1 MEETTNRLNRVD
13 ISQQMEKAYID
24 YSMTV
29 ITSRALPDVRDG
41 LKPVHRRILYAMNQ
55 LGLTSEKAHRKSAAI
70 VGEVMGNYHPHGDS
84 AIYNSM
90 VRLAQSFS
98 MRYPLIDGHGNFGS
112 MDGDQ
117 PAAMRYTEARMS
129 GLANEMLRD
138 IDKNTI
144 DTYPNFDETLQ
155 QPWVLPARFPN
166 LLVNGVTGIAVG
178 MTTSIPPHN
187 MGEIIDATIQL
198 IDQPETSIDDL
209 LEIVQGPDFPTGGI
223 IMGREAMRKA
233 YQTGLGRIRLRSR
246 VTIEESGKDRFRIVV
261 TEIPFM
267 TNKANLLEGIAN
279 LVKAK
284 RIDGITELRDESNL
298 KHGVRIVMEL
308 RRDVNSNV
316 VLNQLYRHSG
326 LQGVVS
332 MIFIALDRGVP
343 KTFTLKQ
350 LIEKYIEHQEEVETR
365 RVQFDLQK
373 ALDRAHIIE
382 GLLRA
387 LDHIDEIIRIIRS
400 AYNDAKELLMEAFDF
415 SEIQANSILSMQ
427 LRRLQGLEYD
437 KLQDELQE
445 LMKNI
450 EYYNQ
455 VLADRNLLMD
465 IIKTTLL
472 EIRRKYHDERRT
484 TIEVNGEEIEDE
496 DLIEEKKMIITMTQ
510 RGYIKRVDQETYQ
523 SQHRGGR
530 GIAGLSVREEDVV
543 QNIFSTSTHSTLL
556 YITNH
561 GRVHRQKA
569 YFVPESSRQSR
580 GTPIVNLLQLEPGEV
595 VTAVIPVDDFD
606 EQMIIMVTK
615 KGMIN
620 KIALSSVDS
629 RRTTG
634 LKLMKLDD
642 DDEIMHVQ
650 LTDDT
655 KDIFVATRKGK
666 AIRFEPSSVRVLSRD
681 TRGVRA
687 IKLQDNDEVVS
698 VSIIEPDSH
707 ILTVTENGYGKR
719 THESQYRTQ
728 GRYGYGILNYNLSE
742 KTGDVIMS
750 GVVGSD
756 DEMLLINSLGTVIRV
771 RVNDISSIGR
781 NTQGVSLMRLE
792 DGVTLI
798 AATKA
803 MEVDINGNEE
813 PDEADSEIASEDD
826 SLDEYD
832 KNQNEEE

>member
-233 YQTGLGRIRLRSR
+233 YRTGLGRIRLRSR

-343 KTFTLKQ
+343 KTFTLNQ
-350 LIEKYIEHQEEVETR
+350 LIEKYI
-365 RVQFDLQK
+365 
-373 ALDRAHIIE
+373 
-382 GLLRA
+382 
-387 LDHIDEIIRIIRS
+387 
-400 AYNDAKELLMEAFDF
+400 
-415 SEIQANSILSMQ
+415 
-427 LRRLQGLEYD
+427 
-437 KLQDELQE
+437 
-445 LMKNI
+445 
-450 EYYNQ
+450 
-455 VLADRNLLMD
+455 
-465 IIKTTLL
+465 
-472 EIRRKYHDERRT
+472 
-484 TIEVNGEEIEDE
+484 
-496 DLIEEKKMIITMTQ
+496 
-510 RGYIKRVDQETYQ
+510 
-523 SQHRGGR
+523 
-530 GIAGLSVREEDVV
+530 
-543 QNIFSTSTHSTLL
+543 
-556 YITNH
+556 
-561 GRVHRQKA
+561 
-569 YFVPESSRQSR
+569 
-580 GTPIVNLLQLEPGEV
+580 
-595 VTAVIPVDDFD
+595 
-606 EQMIIMVTK
+606 
-615 KGMIN
+615 
-620 KIALSSVDS
+620 
-629 RRTTG
+629 
-634 LKLMKLDD
+634 
-642 DDEIMHVQ
+642 
-650 LTDDT
+650 
-655 KDIFVATRKGK
+655 
-666 AIRFEPSSVRVLSRD
+666 
-681 TRGVRA
+681 
-687 IKLQDNDEVVS
+687 
-698 VSIIEPDSH
+698 
-707 ILTVTENGYGKR
+707 
-719 THESQYRTQ
+719 
-728 GRYGYGILNYNLSE
+728 
-742 KTGDVIMS
+742 
-750 GVVGSD
+750 
-756 DEMLLINSLGTVIRV
+756 
-771 RVNDISSIGR
+771 
-781 NTQGVSLMRLE
+781 
-792 DGVTLI
+792 
-798 AATKA
+798 
-803 MEVDINGNEE
+803 
-813 PDEADSEIASEDD
+813 
-826 SLDEYD
+826 
-832 KNQNEEE
+832 

>member
-1 MEETTNRLNRVD
+1 
-13 ISQQMEKAYID
+13 
-24 YSMTV
+24 
-29 ITSRALPDVRDG
+29 
-41 LKPVHRRILYAMNQ
+41 
-55 LGLTSEKAHRKSAAI
+55 
-70 VGEVMGNYHPHGDS
+70 
-84 AIYNSM
+84 
-90 VRLAQSFS
+90 
-98 MRYPLIDGHGNFGS
+98 
-112 MDGDQ
+112 
-117 PAAMRYTEARMS
+117 
-129 GLANEMLRD
+129 
-138 IDKNTI
+138 
-144 DTYPNFDETLQ
+144 
-155 QPWVLPARFPN
+155 
-166 LLVNGVTGIAVG
+166 
-178 MTTSIPPHN
+178 
-187 MGEIIDATIQL
+187 
-198 IDQPETSIDDL
+198 
-209 LEIVQGPDFPTGGI
+209 
-223 IMGREAMRKA
+223 
-233 YQTGLGRIRLRSR
+233 
-246 VTIEESGKDRFRIVV
+246 
-261 TEIPFM
+261 M

>member
-233 YQTGLGRIRLRSR
+233 YRTGLGRIRLRSR

-465 IIKTTLL
+465 IIKTNLL

>member
-233 YQTGLGRIRLRSR
+233 YRTGLGRIRLRSR

-465 IIKTTLL
+465 IIKTNLL

-813 PDEADSEIASEDD
+813 PDEADGEIASEDD

>member
-233 YQTGLGRIRLRSR
+233 YRTGLGRIRLRSR

>member
-187 MGEIIDATIQL
+187 MGEIIDATIQV
-198 IDQPETSIDDL
+198 IDHPETSIDDL

-465 IIKTTLL
+465 IIKTNLL

>member
-187 MGEIIDATIQL
+187 MGEIIDATIQV
-198 IDQPETSIDDL
+198 IDHPETSIDEL

-233 YQTGLGRIRLRSR
+233 YRTGLGRIRLRSR

>member
-187 MGEIIDATIQL
+187 MGEIIDATIQV
-198 IDQPETSIDDL
+198 IDHPETSIDDL

-465 IIKTTLL
+465 IIKTNLL

-813 PDEADSEIASEDD
+813 PDEADGEIASEDD

>member
-1 MEETTNRLNRVD
+1 VEETTNRLNRVD

-187 MGEIIDATIQL
+187 MGEIIDATIQV
-198 IDQPETSIDDL
+198 IDHPETSIDDL

>member
-187 MGEIIDATIQL
+187 MGEIIDATIQV
-198 IDQPETSIDDL
+198 IDHPETSIDDL

-233 YQTGLGRIRLRSR
+233 YRTGLGRIRLRSR

-530 GIAGLSVREEDVV
+530 GIAGLSVRDEDVV

>member
-187 MGEIIDATIQL
+187 MGEIIDATIQV
-198 IDQPETSIDDL
+198 IDHPETSIDDL

-530 GIAGLSVREEDVV
+530 GIAGLSVRDEDVV

>member
-187 MGEIIDATIQL
+187 MGEIIDATIQV
-198 IDQPETSIDDL
+198 IDHPETSIDEL

>member
-1 MEETTNRLNRVD
+1 MDQQIDRLKQVS

-55 LGLTSEKAHRKSAAI
+55 LGLTSEKPHRKSAAI

-90 VRLAQSFS
+90 VRLAQPFS
-98 MRYPLIDGHGNFGS
+98 MRYRLIDGHGNFGS

-129 GLANEMLRD
+129 GLANELLRD
-138 IDKNTI
+138 IEKNTI

-155 QPWVLPARFPN
+155 QPTVLPARFPN

-198 IDQPETSIDDL
+198 IDKPETHIEEL
-209 LEIVQGPDFPTGGI
+209 LDIVTGPDFPTGGI

-233 YQTGLGRIRLRSR
+233 YRTGTGRIKVRSR
-246 VTIEESGKDRFRIVV
+246 VEIEETSKDKYRIVV
-261 TEIPFM
+261 TEIPYM

-279 LVKAK
+279 LVKTK
-284 RIDGITELRDESNL
+284 RIEGITELRDESNL
-298 KHGVRIVMEL
+298 KQGVRIVMEL

-316 VLNQLYRHSG
+316 ILNQLYRHSG
-326 LQGVVS
+326 LQTVIS

-343 KTFTLKQ
+343 KTFNLQQ
-350 LIEKYIEHQEEVETR
+350 LLEKYIEHQVEVETR

-373 ALDRAHIIE
+373 AQDRAHIVE
-382 GLLRA
+382 GLLKA

-400 AYNDAKELLMEAFDF
+400 AYDDAKEQLMAAFEF
-415 SEIQANSILSMQ
+415 SETQANSILSMQ

-437 KLQDELQE
+437 KLHDELQE
-445 LMKNI
+445 LLKNI
-450 EYYNQ
+450 Q
-455 VLADRNLLMD
+455 WFHQILGDRNLLMG
-465 IIKTTLL
+465 IIKDSLL
-472 EIRRKYHDERRT
+472 EIKRKYNDKRRT
-484 TIEVNGEEIEDE
+484 SVEVDGDEIEDE
-496 DLIEEKKMIITMTQ
+496 DLIEERKMIITLTK
-510 RGYIKRVDQETYQ
+510 RGYIKRIDKETYQ

-530 GIAGLSVREEDVV
+530 GIAGLSVREEDLVDD
-543 QNIFSTSTHSTLL
+543 IFTTSTHSTLL

-580 GTPIVNLLQLEPGEV
+580 GTPIVNLLQLEPNEL
-595 VTAVIPVDDFD
+595 VTSVMPVDDFD
-606 EQMIIMVTK
+606 DRVIILVTK

-620 KIALSSVDS
+620 KIALGSIDS

-634 LKLMKLDD
+634 LKLMKLDE

-650 LTDDT
+650 ITDDT
-655 KDIFVATRKGK
+655 KDIFVATKKGK
-666 AIRFEPSSVRVLSRD
+666 AIRFEPASLRTLSRD

-687 IKLQDNDEVVS
+687 IKLREDDEVVS
-698 VSIIEPDSH
+698 VSVIEPGSD
-707 ILTVTENGYGKR
+707 ILTITDRGYGKR
-719 THESQYRTQ
+719 TPESHYRAQ
-728 GRYGYGILNYNLSE
+728 GRYGYGILNYKLSD
-742 KTGDVIMS
+742 KTGDVILS
-750 GVVGSD
+750 GIVNDD
-756 DEMLLINSLGTVIRV
+756 DELLLINSLGTVIRV
-771 RVNDISSIGR
+771 RVRDISVIGR
-781 NTQGVSLMRLE
+781 NTSGVSVMRFE
-792 DGVTLI
+792 DGVKLI

-803 MEVDINGNEE
+803 MEIETGSDSASHVEEE
-813 PDEADSEIASEDD
+813 PMTDD
-826 SLDEYD
+826 VTDIDIE
-832 KNQNEEE
+832 KEEE

>member
-1 MEETTNRLNRVD
+1 
-13 ISQQMEKAYID
+13 
-24 YSMTV
+24 
-29 ITSRALPDVRDG
+29 
-41 LKPVHRRILYAMNQ
+41 
-55 LGLTSEKAHRKSAAI
+55 
-70 VGEVMGNYHPHGDS
+70 
-84 AIYNSM
+84 
-90 VRLAQSFS
+90 
-98 MRYPLIDGHGNFGS
+98 
-112 MDGDQ
+112 
-117 PAAMRYTEARMS
+117 MS

-187 MGEIIDATIQL
+187 MGEIIDATIQV
-198 IDQPETSIDDL
+198 IDHPETSIDDL

>member
-1 MEETTNRLNRVD
+1 
-13 ISQQMEKAYID
+13 MEKAYID

-187 MGEIIDATIQL
+187 MGEIIDATIQV
-198 IDQPETSIDDL
+198 IDHPETSIDEL

-803 MEVDINGNEE
+803 MEVDINDNEE

>member
-187 MGEIIDATIQL
+187 MGEIIDATIQV
-198 IDQPETSIDDL
+198 IDHPETSIDDL

-233 YQTGLGRIRLRSR
+233 YRTGLGRIRLRSR

>member
-198 IDQPETSIDDL
+198 IDHPETSIDDL

-233 YQTGLGRIRLRSR
+233 YRTGLGRIRLRSR

>member
-187 MGEIIDATIQL
+187 MGEIIDATIQV
-198 IDQPETSIDDL
+198 IDHPETSIDEL

-233 YQTGLGRIRLRSR
+233 YRTGLGRIRLRSR

-465 IIKTTLL
+465 IIKTNLL

>member
-198 IDQPETSIDDL
+198 IDHPETSIDEL

-233 YQTGLGRIRLRSR
+233 YRTGLGRIRLRSR
-246 VTIEESGKDRFRIVV
+246 VMIEESGKDRFRIVV

>member
-1 MEETTNRLNRVD
+1 MEQTDRLKRVD
-13 ISQQMEKAYID
+13 IAQQMEKAYID

-41 LKPVHRRILYAMNQ
+41 LKPVHRRILYAMYQ
-55 LGLTSEKAHRKSAAI
+55 LGLTSDKPHRKSAAI
-70 VGEVMGNYHPHGDS
+70 VGEVIGNYHPHGDT

-90 VRLAQSFS
+90 VRLAQPFS
-98 MRYPLIDGHGNFGS
+98 MRYRLIDGHGNFGS

-138 IDKNTI
+138 IEKNTI
-144 DTYPNFDETLQ
+144 DMYPNFDETLM

-187 MGEIIDATIQL
+187 MTEIIDATVHL
-198 IDQPETSIDDL
+198 IDQPDAPLDDL
-209 LEIVQGPDFPTGGI
+209 LNIIQGPDFPTGGI

-233 YQTGLGRIRLRSR
+233 YRTGVGRIRLRSR
-246 VTIEESGKDRFRIVV
+246 VTIEESGRDRFRIVV
-261 TEIPFM
+261 TEIPYM
-267 TNKANLLEGIAN
+267 TNKANLLEGIAD
-279 LVKAK
+279 LVKTK

-298 KHGVRIVMEL
+298 KQGVRIVMEL
-308 RRDVNSNV
+308 RRDVNSHV
-316 VLNQLYRHSG
+316 ILNQLYRHSG
-326 LQGVVS
+326 LQSVFS

-343 KTFTLKQ
+343 KTFNLKQ

-373 ALDRAHIIE
+373 ALDRAHIVE
-382 GLLRA
+382 GLLKA

-400 AYNDAKELLMEAFDF
+400 AYDDAKEQLMAAFAF

-427 LRRLQGLEYD
+427 LRRLQGLEYE
-437 KLQDELQE
+437 KLDAELAE

-450 EYYNQ
+450 QYYNE
-455 VLADRNLLMD
+455 VLADRNLLMG
-465 IIKTTLL
+465 IIKDNLL
-472 EIRRKYHDERRT
+472 EIKRKYHDERRT
-484 TIEVNGEEIEDE
+484 SIEIDGDEIEDE
-496 DLIEEKKMIITMTQ
+496 DLIEEKKMIITMTK

-543 QNIFSTSTHSTLL
+543 DNIFSTSTHSTLL

-580 GTPIVNLLQLEPGEV
+580 GTPIVNLLQLEPEEV

-606 EQMIIMVTK
+606 ERLIVMVTK

-634 LKLMKLDD
+634 LKLMKLDE
-642 DDEIMHVQ
+642 DDEIMHV
-650 LTDDT
+650 LVSDDT
-655 KDIFVATRKGK
+655 KDLFVATKKGK

-687 IKLQDNDEVVS
+687 IKLQDDDEVVS
-698 VSIIEPDSH
+698 VAVIKPGSDILSI
-707 ILTVTENGYGKR
+707 TERGYGKR
-719 THESQYRTQ
+719 TPESHYRTQ
-728 GRYGYGILNYNLSE
+728 GRYGYGILNYNLSD

-750 GVVGSD
+750 GVVQPD
-756 DEMLLINSLGTVIRV
+756 DEVLLINSLGTVIRV
-771 RVNDISSIGR
+771 RVNDISVIGR

-792 DGVTLI
+792 EDVRLI

-803 MEVDINGNEE
+803 MEIDDDNGAPKET
-813 PDEADSEIASEDD
+813 DEAESSDIPEDTTM
-826 SLDEYD
+826 
-832 KNQNEEE
+832 EEE

>member
-84 AIYNSM
+84 AIYHSM

-187 MGEIIDATIQL
+187 MGEIIDATIQV
-198 IDQPETSIDDL
+198 IDHPETSIDEL

-233 YQTGLGRIRLRSR
+233 YRTGLGRIRLRSR

-465 IIKTTLL
+465 IIKTNLL

>member
-187 MGEIIDATIQL
+187 MGEIIDATIQV
-198 IDQPETSIDDL
+198 IDHPETSIDDL

>member
-187 MGEIIDATIQL
+187 MGEIIDATIQV
-198 IDQPETSIDDL
+198 IDHPETSIDDL

-813 PDEADSEIASEDD
+813 PDEADGEIASEDD

>member
-41 LKPVHRRILYAMNQ
+41 LKPVHRRILYAMDQ

-187 MGEIIDATIQL
+187 MGEIIDATIQV
-198 IDQPETSIDDL
+198 IDHPETSIDEL

-530 GIAGLSVREEDVV
+530 GIAGLSVRDEDVV

-803 MEVDINGNEE
+803 MEVDINDNEE

>member
-187 MGEIIDATIQL
+187 MGEIIDATIQV
-198 IDQPETSIDDL
+198 IDHPETSIDDL

-233 YQTGLGRIRLRSR
+233 YRTGLGRIRLRSR

-465 IIKTTLL
+465 IIKTNLL

-813 PDEADSEIASEDD
+813 PDEADGEIASEDD

>member
-41 LKPVHRRILYAMNQ
+41 LKPVHRRILYAMDQ

-187 MGEIIDATIQL
+187 MGEIIDATIQV
-198 IDQPETSIDDL
+198 IDHPETSIDEL